1 MFNLF
6 QRSKLVLMPLEGV
19 DIIREKYTN
28 NSCSINVDEFQK
40 HYGVKEISEDNI
52 ISIIPFK

>member
-1 MFNLF
+1 
-6 QRSKLVLMPLEGV
+6 MPLEGV
-19 DIIREKYTN
+19 DIICEKYTN